1 MEKKIEALRTFLNGL
16 KIEHIDIC
24 RYLYDD
30 SEVESIITN
39 SNPFDKLLETI
50 TDNGIF
56 NDIYIMYYTVALD
69 FLRDNDPSLQ
79 DSLGLAHDLGF
90 TAENLNSELL
100 ASLLAADIARNE
112 LSDKENAINEF
123 VESLNESD
131 GLE

>member
-1 MEKKIEALRTFLNGL
+1 MEKKIEALRQFLNGL

-24 RYLYDD
+24 QYLYDD
-30 SEVESIITN
+30 SEIESIITN

-50 TDNGIF
+50 DENGIF
-56 NDIYIMYYTVALD
+56 NDIYIMYHTVALD
-69 FLRDNDPSLQ
+69 FLRDNDSSLQ
-79 DSLGLAHDLGF
+79 DSLGLAHDLGY

>member
-16 KIEHIDIC
+16 EIEHIDIC
-24 RYLYDD
+24 QYLHDD